1 MQQQP
6 SPTTSRKQLPFTSM
20 KPPFGGGGGGGGAD
34 YHNFATGDAKRP
46 DQEFEESVVVKKRAV
61 SAEFFGV
68 FSLS

>member
-6 SPTTSRKQLPFTSM
+6 PPTTSRKQLPFTSM
-20 KPPFGGGGGGGGAD
+20 KPPFGGGGGAD

-61 SAEFFGV
+61 SVELLGVFVV
-68 FSLS
+68 FSL